1 MENTKISRLATAALV
16 IGSIVGTYF
25 FAGPRNKKRRTD
37 VVPEYQD
44 ELETN
49 LITPVG
55 GTFAAVWPVIYTG
68 TLGLAV
74 HQALPSQV
82 NNPRY
87 DKAAPWL
94 VVNYLLNGLF
104 GVFFSRGEKKARVA
118 ANAITVTTLPTV
130 LALHQALGVGQT
142 PDVLQPEKT
151 FHRAAG
157 IYAGWITVAT
167 GVATTNLLI
176 EAGYRVSRERAV
188 PFAVGLLGVLGAIG
202 IAVSKKLNDPYYLLP
217 FVAGFTG
224 VAAKQAGRNE
234 AVAAVAGTLALI
246 SAGVF
251 VQRIQEGQA
260 ANATLPEP
268 EQTQFDAAEEARE
281 EMDHEP
287 YYIDLD

>member
-1 MENTKISRLATAALV
+1 MENTKFSRLATAALV

-37 VVPEYQD
+37 VVPEFQD

-49 LITPVG
+49 LITPANE
-55 GTFAAVWPVIYTG
+55 TFALVWPVIYAG

-74 HQALPSQV
+74 HQALPTQV
-82 NNPRY
+82 NNQRY
-87 DKAAPWL
+87 EKAAPWL

-104 GVFFSRGEKKARVA
+104 GVFFSRGEKSARVA
-118 ANAITVTTLPTV
+118 ANAITVTQLPTV
-130 LALHQALGVGQT
+130 LALHKDLGVGQT
-142 PDVLQPEKT
+142 AVPQPEKT
-151 FHRAAG
+151 FHWATG

-176 EAGYRVSRERAV
+176 EAGYRVSRQQAG
-188 PFAVGLLGVLGAIG
+188 PFAVGLLGVLGVIG
-202 IAVSKKLNDPYYLLP
+202 VTISKKLNDPYYLVP

-224 VAAKQAGRNE
+224 VAVKQADRNE
-234 AVAAVAGTLALI
+234 AVAAVAGALALV

-251 VQRIQEGQA
+251 VQR
-260 ANATLPEP
+260 L
-268 EQTQFDAAEEARE
+268 QTAQSIDAVSESVQKDQSAEEARQ
-281 EMDHEP
+281 EMAHEP

>member
-1 MENTKISRLATAALV
+1 MENTKISRIATAAVV

-87 DKAAPWL
+87 EKAAPWL
-94 VVNYLLNGLF
+94 VANYLLNGLF
-104 GVFFSRGEKKARVA
+104 GVFFSRGEKEARVA
-118 ANAITVTTLPTV
+118 ANAITVATLPTV
-130 LALHQALGVGQT
+130 LALHEALGVGQT
-142 PDVLQPEKT
+142 ADLTQPEKT
-151 FHRAAG
+151 FHRATG
-157 IYAGWITVAT
+157 IYSGWITVAT

-202 IAVSKKLNDPYYLLP
+202 VTVSKKLNDPYYLLP

-234 AVAAVAGTLALI
+234 AIAAVAGTLALV

-251 VQRIQEGQA
+251 VQRVQVQGPQPA
-260 ANATLPEP
+260 LSEP
-268 EQTQFDAAEEARE
+268 ERAQFEAAEEARE